1 MAALAVVAAVLIYP
15 LVVVWRKT
23 RAALQRA
30 PRPLA
35 LAVKGG
41 IWLAVAV
48 GVVVGIMRADSCYG
62 CDEWDLVLGSVAVA
76 VLAALLT
83 AAGLA
88 AVLLF
93 GWGLWRAGWGLWRA
107 AGVVATN
114 PHAAVFAVFVAVI
127 LVLAVV
133 LVAVLV

>member
-1 MAALAVVAAVLIYP
+1 M
-15 LVVVWRKT
+15 
-23 RAALQRA
+23 
-30 PRPLA
+30 
-35 LAVKGG
+35 
-41 IWLAVAV
+41 
-48 GVVVGIMRADSCYG
+48 
-62 CDEWDLVLGSVAVA
+62 
-76 VLAALLT
+76 LAALLT